1 MPESSLW
8 FRTVCLKNNLR
19 VSDEQLRLLERY
31 ASLLTSWNEKVN
43 LISRKDT
50 ENVWANHI
58 LHCVSLLFSIRI
70 GESARIVDLG
80 TGGGLPG
87 IPLKIMM
94 PALELV
100 MIDSTQKK
108 ILAVQNMIGELG
120 LEGASAVWGRGEEL
134 ASKKEFA
141 HRFNY
146 VVARAVAPLA
156 DLVKI
161 AVGLLSPQKLAEAS
175 GPAALPFFGS
185 PSLIA
190 FKGGDL
196 EEEVR
201 HVKTRK
207 GVSSVDVRP
216 LVFHGSEEISL
227 SDKKLVLVGFQP

>member
-1 MPESSLW
+1 LPESSLW
-8 FRTVCLKNNLR
+8 FRTICLKNNLP
-19 VSDEQLRLLERY
+19 VSDGQLQQLGQY
-31 ASLLTSWNEKVN
+31 VSLLMSWNEKVN

-58 LHCVSLLFSIRI
+58 LHCVSLLFSVRI
-70 GESARIVDLG
+70 TEKAKVVDLG

-87 IPLKIMM
+87 IPLKIML
-94 PALELV
+94 PGLELV

-120 LEGASAVWGRGEEL
+120 LDGASAVWGRGEEL

-141 HRFNY
+141 HKFNY

-161 AVGLLSPQKLAEAS
+161 GVNLLSSQKVGGAGQ
-175 GPAALPFFGS
+175 GPADPPFVGA

-196 EEEVR
+196 DEEVR
-201 HVKTRK
+201 RARTRK
-207 GVSSVDVRP
+207 DVRSVDVRQ

-227 SDKKLVLVGFQP
+227 SDKKLVVVGF

>member
-8 FRTVCLKNNLR
+8 FRTICLKNNLP
-19 VSDEQLRLLERY
+19 VSDGQLELLEKY
-31 ASLLTSWNEKVN
+31 ASLLTSWNQKVN

-58 LHCVSLLFSIRI
+58 LHCVSLLFVLRI
-70 GESARIVDLG
+70 ADKAKVVDLG

-120 LEGASAVWGRGEEL
+120 LDGASAVWGRGEEL
-134 ASKKEFA
+134 TSKREFV

-161 AVGLLSPQKLAEAS
+161 GVNLLSSQKVGEVGG
-175 GPAALPFFGS
+175 GPENRPLVES

-196 EEEVR
+196 DEEVR
-201 HVKTRK
+201 RVGTRK
-207 GVSSVDVRP
+207 DVRSVDVRP

-227 SDKKLVLVGFQP
+227 SDKKVVIVGF